1 MKALILAG
9 GFATRLG
16 PIGGQM
22 PKAMIVVEGN
32 TLIAHLFNKLEAEK
46 IEPIISTNKKFENF
60 FEGYENILVEET
72 IAEEEKLGAVSA
84 INNAIKQLKIDEDL
98 LVVCADNYF
107 SSDFKGFV
115 SSYTGEPLVGVYHAG
130 QKPDMRPEEMATMKF
145 EGSESFPPPEQS
157 FYLTDFKEKIIPPLS
172 DYVSAGI
179 YIYPK
184 SVFSILDEFCK
195 ERKQD
200 APGFFI
206 QHLLE
211 RGMKVKGYFFGGEWY
226 DVSHKSYLQVFSD
239 ARLVKSDDRYIV
251 CDKPLGKNLVLSI
264 TILHAGKH
272 TTGHS
277 HPANEVYFFV
287 EGQGEIEL
295 DGKRRSVKSKDIVPI
310 SPDEFHR
317 IYNTSNKDPI
327 FICVF
332 ERYGERG

>member
-1 MKALILAG
+1 M
-9 GFATRLG
+9 
-16 PIGGQM
+16 
-22 PKAMIVVEGN
+22 
-32 TLIAHLFNKLEAEK
+32 
-46 IEPIISTNKKFENF
+46 
-60 FEGYENILVEET
+60 
-72 IAEEEKLGAVSA
+72 
-84 INNAIKQLKIDEDL
+84 
-98 LVVCADNYF
+98 VVCADNYF

-115 SSYTGEPLVGVYHAG
+115 SSYTGEPIVGVYHVG

-157 FYLTDFKEKIIPPLS
+157 FYFTDFKEKVIPPLS

-195 ERKQD
+195 ERRQD
-200 APGFFI
+200 APGFFV
-206 QHLLE
+206 QNLLE
-211 RGMKVKGYFFGGEWY
+211 RGVKVKGYLFGGEWY

-264 TILHAGKH
+264 TILHAGTH

-277 HPANEVYFFV
+277 HPVSEVYFFV

-295 DGKRRSVKSKDIVPI
+295 DGNRRSVKSKDIVPI
-310 SPDEFHR
+310 SPCPSTKKYTSLTGWECPVVCLPACR
-317 IYNTSNKDPI
+317 IVMESTKFLPKGLSHTM
-327 FICVF
+327 
-332 ERYGERG
+332 

>member
-16 PIGGQM
+16 AIGEQM

-32 TLIAHLFNKLEAEK
+32 TLLDHLIKKLENEK
-46 IEPIISTNKKFENF
+46 IEPIISINKKFENF
-60 FEGYENILVEET
+60 FEVYKNVIVEE
-72 IAEEEKLGAVSA
+72 AMVEEEKLGAVRA

-107 SSDFKGFV
+107 SSDFKGFI
-115 SSYTGEPLVGVYHAG
+115 SSYTGEPIIGVYYAG
-130 QKPDMRPEEMATMKF
+130 QKPDMKPEEMATMKF
-145 EGSESFPPPEQS
+145 RGSENFPPPEQS
-157 FYLTDFKEKIIPPLS
+157 FYLADFKEKAKPPLS

-184 SVFSILDEFCK
+184 SIFPILDEFCK

-206 QHLLE
+206 QHLQEL
-211 RGMKVKGYFFGGEWY
+211 GVKVKGYLFGGEWR
-226 DVSHKSYLQVFSD
+226 DVSHKSYLQIFSD
-239 ARLVKSDDRYIV
+239 AKLTRSDDRYIIF
-251 CDKPLGKNLVLSI
+251 DKPVGENLVLSI
-264 TILHAGKH
+264 TILHAGKQ

-277 HPANEVYFFV
+277 HSVSEVYFFV

-295 DGKRRSVKSKDIVPI
+295 DGNRRAVESKDVVPI
-310 SPDEFHR
+310 KPDKFHR
-317 IYNTSNKDPI
+317 VYNTSDKDLV

>member
-16 PIGGQM
+16 PIGEQM
-22 PKAMIVVEGN
+22 PKAMVVVEGD
-32 TLIAHLFNKLEAEK
+32 TVLDHLLKKLEAEK

-60 FEGYENILVEET
+60 FERYKNVLVEGT
-72 IAEEEKLGAVSA
+72 RAEEEKLGAVSA

-107 SSDFKGFV
+107 SLDFKGFV
-115 SSYTGEPLVGVYHAG
+115 SSYTGEPLVGIYYAD
-130 QKPDMRPEEMATMKF
+130 QKPDMKPEEMATMKF
-145 EGSESFPPPEQS
+145 KGSESFPPPEQS
-157 FYLTDFKEKIIPPLS
+157 FYFTDFKEKVKPPLS

-211 RGMKVKGYFFGGEWY
+211 RGVKVKGYLFGGEWY
-226 DVSHKSYLQVFSD
+226 DVSYKSYLQVFSD
-239 ARLVKSDDRYIV
+239 ARLVKSDDRYTV

-264 TILHAGKH
+264 TILHACKH

-277 HPANEVYFFV
+277 HPVSEVYFFV

-310 SPDEFHR
+310 APDEFHR
-317 IYNTSNKDPI
+317 VYNTSNKDLV

-332 ERYGERG
+332 EKYGERG